1 MHKKKSMDE
10 KAENKTG
17 KYEDNLEEKIT
28 TGLERVSELF
38 SIAITKSG
46 TKLNLN
52 RQQIQIMLNLKNKP
66 ENLKTLQEKTSQ
78 DKSTLS
84 KSLKELKAK
93 KMISYKEGKDKREK
107 IIFLTKKAEI
117 IGTIMEDFLFVK
129 KTLNKLSVKE
139 KEIVYKF
146 ILELIKQALDLGL
159 IKYQNMCYTCVF
171 FRAKKDKMFCL
182 YLEKEIKPKDIMI
195 DCKDYIKNQ
204 SQINVN

>member
-1 MHKKKSMDE
+1 MDE

>member
-1 MHKKKSMDE
+1 MDE

-17 KYEDNLEEKIT
+17 KYEDNLEEKII
-28 TGLERVSELF
+28 TGLERISELF

-117 IGTIMEDFLFVK
+117 IDTIMEDFLFVK

-146 ILELIKQALDLGL
+146 ILELIKQALYLGL

-171 FRAKKDKMFCL
+171 FKAKKDKMFCL

>member
-1 MHKKKSMDE
+1 MYKKKNMKE
-10 KAENKTG
+10 KYENKAE
-17 KYEDNLEEKIT
+17 KYEDNLEEKII
-28 TGLERVSELF
+28 TGLERISELF
-38 SIAITKSG
+38 SIALTKSG
-46 TKLNLN
+46 KKLDLN

-66 ENLKTLQEKTSQ
+66 ENLKALQEKTSQ

-107 IIFLTKKAEI
+107 IVSLTERRAEI
-117 IGTIMEDFLFVK
+117 ISTVMENFLFVK
-129 KTLNKLSVKE
+129 ETLNKLSIRE

-195 DCKDYIKNQ
+195 DCKDYVKNQ
-204 SQINVN
+204 SQIN

>member
-1 MHKKKSMDE
+1 MDE

-93 KMISYKEGKDKREK
+93 KMISYKEGKDKRDK

-146 ILELIKQALDLGL
+146 ILELIKQALALGL

>member
-1 MHKKKSMDE
+1 MDE

-28 TGLERVSELF
+28 TGLERISELF